1 MQRILLM
8 SVLVGVV
15 ACPSEEPAATAAR
28 KPTDE
33 TVPARTMPAPTPST
47 KTTTTT
53 TTTTMDARAQAALD
67 MSLAMLMKD
76 QMLLHENLRPVMANI
91 NVDVKDGVATLGG
104 RATEAEQT
112 MLVDVAKSI
121 RGITRVDN
129 RLEGATPGAMPNN

>member
-1 MQRILLM
+1 MPRILLM

-15 ACPSEEPAATAAR
+15 ACQREEPAATAAK

-47 KTTTTT
+47 KKTTTT

-76 QMLLHENLRPVMANI
+76 QMLLHENLRRAAEERKPAKQTRAPTVRAEENQ
-91 NVDVKDGVATLGG
+91 VALDV
-104 RATEAEQT
+104 
-112 MLVDVAKSI
+112 
-121 RGITRVDN
+121 
-129 RLEGATPGAMPNN
+129 

>member
-15 ACPSEEPAATAAR
+15 ACQAEEPAATAAK

-47 KTTTTT
+47 KTTTT

-76 QMLLHENLRPVMANI
+76 QMLLHENLRPVMSNI
-91 NVDVKDGVATLGG
+91 NVNVKDGVATLGG